1 MTIWL
6 NSLYNNVVLVAKF
19 SSTMTS
25 YLKKLLV
32 MIAGTAI
39 EITQVIKVH
48 STGNSAQQVQR
59 AFQLVLLSTKHG
71 FFSMLPWIH
80 VAWSNSPLKSLLWN
94 LLLQDYKMQN

>member
-1 MTIWL
+1 
-6 NSLYNNVVLVAKF
+6 
-19 SSTMTS
+19 MTS

-71 FFSMLPWIH
+71 FFSMLP
-80 VAWSNSPLKSLLWN
+80 
-94 LLLQDYKMQN
+94 